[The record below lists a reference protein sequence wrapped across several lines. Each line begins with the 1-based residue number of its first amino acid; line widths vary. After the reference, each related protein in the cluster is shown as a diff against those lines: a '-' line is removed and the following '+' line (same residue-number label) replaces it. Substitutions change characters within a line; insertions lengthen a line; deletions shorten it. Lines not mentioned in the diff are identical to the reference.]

1 MGRTRQFGGV
11 CAIEVPE
18 CWRSY
23 RQSVYRW
30 LTGSVEPNSPR
41 FDVALL
47 APALEAARRAL
58 RKLDETDIPAALR
71 DIAARSGR
79 LPPPLARRLAQ
90 ELDAS
95 EWLRAE
101 AVAAWPDIDFSTVDG
116 KHRASAMFLQRP
128 QGWEDETSSLVEESA
143 GAQAWRVSQRL
154 AEDLGKAGRRI
165 EGLESLLAKS
175 EERAR
180 LAEESAGE
188 RLSELSDR
196 LGRNRSR
203 DLLEIK
209 QLQSV
214 VADLDERLAAAT
226 RARDEIA
233 KELEA
238 TRGRRRPTEPL
249 PTRGPGAWGARRP
262 LEVARHLDDLV
273 SAGAVTPVTQEERRG
288 SGGIDSLNLPQGISP
303 DRAEAIYWLLDQTVA
318 VVVAIDGWNA
328 AHLLA
333 SPPSAEDRQQIVEA
347 GRRISSA
354 SRGRRRVIVVF
365 DSRESP
371 EQFTHP
377 EVEVRYVASADEG
390 ILELAANSSGPLVVV
405 SSDRRV
411 REGAQAVG
419 AVGLWSQALVD
430 WFRTGGRRTFR
441 T

>member
-1 MGRTRQFGGV
+1 M
-11 CAIEVPE
+11 
-18 CWRSY
+18 
-23 RQSVYRW
+23 
-30 LTGSVEPNSPR
+30 EPNPPR

-58 RKLDETDIPAALR
+58 RKLDETDIPPALR

-90 ELDAS
+90 ELDES

-101 AVAAWPDIDFSTVDG
+101 AVAAWPDIDSAPADG
-116 KHRASAMFLQRP
+116 KHRASAVFLRRP
-128 QGWEDETSSLVEESA
+128 EGWENETNSLLEESA
-143 GAQAWRVSQRL
+143 GAQASRVSQRL
-154 AEDLGKAGRRI
+154 AQDLGKARRRI

-175 EERAR
+175 EERAQ
-180 LAEESAGE
+180 LAQESLGE
-188 RLSELSDR
+188 RLSELGDR

-203 DLLEIK
+203 DLLEIR

-226 RARDEIA
+226 RVRDEMA

-238 TRGRRRPTEPL
+238 TRGRRRPTEPA
-249 PTRGPGAWGARRP
+249 PTRGPGAWGPREPRE
-262 LEVARHLDDLV
+262 LARHLDDLV
-273 SAGAVTPVTQEERRG
+273 SAGAVTPVPEEEGRG
-288 SGGIDSLNLPQGISP
+288 SGGTEALNLPQGIAP
-303 DRAEAIYWLLDQTVA
+303 DRAEAIYWLLDQTA
-318 VVVAIDGWNA
+318 AAVVAIDGWNA
-328 AHLLA
+328 AHLLS
-333 SPPSAEDRQQIVEA
+333 SPPSAQDRQQIVEA
-347 GRRISSA
+347 GRRISAA

-365 DSRESP
+365 DSREGT

-390 ILELAANSSGPLVVV
+390 ILELAASSSGPLVVV

-411 REGAQAVG
+411 REGAQAKG
-419 AVGLWSQALVD
+419 AVGLWSQALID